1 MNRSRQEER
10 KQDFKKSIAVD
21 DLRRRRDSDTL
32 QLRKSKREESL
43 MKRRNANASPV
54 PPTRN
59 TAHSLSSVTS
69 TTSSSTSSTSFEA
82 STASGSAAEAALAAL
97 NNPAQL
103 QELLARFNG
112 NELGAALAAT
122 TQLRRMLSIEKDPPI
137 DHVLSLDVLPR
148 LVQYVALGAVTPG
161 QTVPPEQL
169 QLAFEAAWAVT
180 NIASGHSEATHA
192 VVNAGAIPVFVNL
205 LACADENV
213 SFVFVFFFG
222 FLNFFEFFSNG
233 FFLKNQLRDQCVWA
247 LGNIAGDG
255 PMLREL
261 CLDANVMDALLYQ
274 FTLEPSQGLT
284 RNTTWAVSN
293 LCRGK
298 PAPKFERVSHCISA
312 LSFLLRSAD
321 KETTIDAAWALSYL
335 TDGDDVKIQ
344 AVIDANVCEPLVRML
359 AHPDNAVKTPALRA
373 VGNIVT
379 GNASQTQAIVD
390 LQPFGALAQMLQSN
404 KKSIVKEAC
413 WTLSN
418 ITAGTDKQIQAVIDA
433 NLMSLLAEKMEQGD
447 FDVKKE
453 ACWAVSNATTGGTA
467 AQTRQF
473 VNSKVIDALVAM
485 AGTSDTKIVL
495 VALEALE
502 NILKAGEPDGKKQM
516 TDNVFADWFEEA
528 GGVDL
533 LEDLQDHKN
542 EVVYQRAVTMLETF
556 FQGEAVEADE
566 NVAPNHNHNKLAVG
580 APATFAFGISNA
592 NKSANS
598 FAF

>member
-59 TAHSLSSVTS
+59 TAHSLSSATS
-69 TTSSSTSSTSFEA
+69 TTSSSTSSSSFEA

-213 SFVFVFFFG
+213 SFV
-222 FLNFFEFFSNG
+222 LCFFS
-233 FFLKNQLRDQCVWA
+233 
-247 LGNIAGDG
+247 
-255 PMLREL
+255 
-261 CLDANVMDALLYQ
+261 
-274 FTLEPSQGLT
+274 
-284 RNTTWAVSN
+284 
-293 LCRGK
+293 
-298 PAPKFERVSHCISA
+298 
-312 LSFLLRSAD
+312 
-321 KETTIDAAWALSYL
+321 
-335 TDGDDVKIQ
+335 
-344 AVIDANVCEPLVRML
+344 
-359 AHPDNAVKTPALRA
+359 
-373 VGNIVT
+373 
-379 GNASQTQAIVD
+379 
-390 LQPFGALAQMLQSN
+390 
-404 KKSIVKEAC
+404 
-413 WTLSN
+413 
-418 ITAGTDKQIQAVIDA
+418 
-433 NLMSLLAEKMEQGD
+433 D
-447 FDVKKE
+447 F
-453 ACWAVSNATTGGTA
+453 
-467 AQTRQF
+467 
-473 VNSKVIDALVAM
+473 
-485 AGTSDTKIVL
+485 
-495 VALEALE
+495 
-502 NILKAGEPDGKKQM
+502 
-516 TDNVFADWFEEA
+516 
-528 GGVDL
+528 
-533 LEDLQDHKN
+533 
-542 EVVYQRAVTMLETF
+542 
-556 FQGEAVEADE
+556 
-566 NVAPNHNHNKLAVG
+566 
-580 APATFAFGISNA
+580 
-592 NKSANS
+592 
-598 FAF
+598 